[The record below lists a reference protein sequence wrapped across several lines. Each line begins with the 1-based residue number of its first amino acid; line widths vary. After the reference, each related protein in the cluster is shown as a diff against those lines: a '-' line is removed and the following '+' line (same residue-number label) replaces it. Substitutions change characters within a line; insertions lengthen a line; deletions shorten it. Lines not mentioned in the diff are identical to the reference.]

1 MGSEAPS
8 WAEQWGAGGIGAME
22 DDDTRSQKHIT
33 NNNNNSGLTIAKST
47 ASNCL
52 KWIKNLCKRKS
63 ASTSN
68 KRGSIYDSALR

>member
-8 WAEQWGAGGIGAME
+8 WAEQWGVGGIGAME
-22 DDDTRSQKHIT
+22 DDGTRSQKDNT
-33 NNNNNSGLTIAKST
+33 KNKNSGAKIGLTKVKAT

-63 ASTSN
+63 VST
-68 KRGSIYDSALR
+68 

>member
-22 DDDTRSQKHIT
+22 DNDTRSQKDIT
-33 NNNNNSGLTIAKST
+33 QNKSLNKAKAT
-47 ASNCL
+47 VTNCV

-63 ASTSN
+63 AST
-68 KRGSIYDSALR
+68 

>member
-22 DDDTRSQKHIT
+22 DDDTKNKNSGAK
-33 NNNNNSGLTIAKST
+33 SGLTKAKAS

-52 KWIKNLCKRKS
+52 KLCVHFCF
-63 ASTSN
+63 STMVDTSFN
-68 KRGSIYDSALR
+68 